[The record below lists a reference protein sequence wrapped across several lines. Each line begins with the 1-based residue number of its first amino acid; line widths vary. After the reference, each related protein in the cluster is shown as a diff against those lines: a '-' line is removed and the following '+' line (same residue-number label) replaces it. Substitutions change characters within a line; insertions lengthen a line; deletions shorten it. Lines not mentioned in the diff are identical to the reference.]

1 MLPSYFVG
9 SGAPK
14 LIEPSVECI
23 AVVGTNDPAT
33 RARGIVPSFTRFQQ
47 CKNCRYRSIASP
59 VGKISAHTSDR
70 WDDGVVWV
78 RNLGQSRGGGDTK
91 GYRRRQES
99 SLRTRGWKH
108 Q

>member
-14 LIEPSVECI
+14 PIEPSVECI

-70 WDDGVVWV
+70 WDDGVVLV
-78 RNLGQSRGGGDTK
+78 RNLGQSRGGRYQ